1 MRNIFIPLLLAT
13 VTSACVSSQAQP
25 SPQTLTPSC
34 TLAEQST
41 EALTQWREND
51 FKDQLTD
58 TAARDFASCLGAPSP
73 FLRDQIGYEGL
84 TAALRSGNISEATRR
99 DLIADLS
106 ANLAIEDEAGFL
118 APFSALALSEVARTD
133 RIDAFLSP
141 EEHTLL
147 AESTASYL
155 ASVSDF
161 RAYSDTEGWRHGV
174 AHGADIA
181 MQLALNPNVEPADL
195 KTLKQ
200 AVTTQIT
207 GRSGHA
213 FVAGE
218 PERLARP
225 IFFMAT
231 REVFINEEWAEWFS
245 VLADPAPLT
254 DWSGAFKS
262 ETDLARLH
270 NLKAF
275 ARVIYINASLSENEA
290 LVPLATGS
298 LEMLK
303 TLP

>member
-1 MRNIFIPLLLAT
+1 MRNTFISLLLAT
-13 VTSACVSSQAQP
+13 LTSACESTQAQTP
-25 SPQTLTPSC
+25 PQSDSPVC

-41 EALTQWREND
+41 DVLNQWRENG
-51 FKDQLTD
+51 FEDQLTD
-58 TAARDFASCLGAPSP
+58 TAARDFASCLGDPSP

-84 TAALRSGNISEATRR
+84 TAALRSGNVSEAMRR

-106 ANLAIEDEAGFL
+106 VNLETIDKAGFL
-118 APFSALALSEVARTD
+118 APFSALALSELARTD
-133 RIDAFLSP
+133 RVEAFLSP
-141 EEHTLL
+141 AERTAL
-147 AESTASYL
+147 AQTAANYL
-155 ASVSDF
+155 AGVSDF

-181 MQLALNPNVEPADL
+181 MQLALNPNVETADL
-195 KTLKQ
+195 RTLKR
-200 AVTTQIT
+200 AITSQIT
-207 GRSGHA
+207 ARTSHA
-213 FVAGE
+213 FSAGE

-231 REVFINEEWAEWFS
+231 REVFTDDEWADWFS
-245 VLADPAPLT
+245 ALADPAPMA

-262 ETDLARLH
+262 EIDLARLH
-270 NLKAF
+270 NLKVF

-290 LVPLATGS
+290 LIPLATGS

>member
-1 MRNIFIPLLLAT
+1 MRNTFISLLLAT
-13 VTSACVSSQAQP
+13 LTSACASTQAQTP
-25 SPQTLTPSC
+25 PQSDSPVC

-41 EALTQWREND
+41 DVLNQWRENG
-51 FKDQLTD
+51 FEDQLTD
-58 TAARDFASCLGAPSP
+58 TAARDFASCLGAASP

-84 TAALRSGNISEATRR
+84 TAALRSGNVSEATRR

-106 ANLAIEDEAGFL
+106 VNLETIDEAGFL
-118 APFSALALSEVARTD
+118 APFSALALSELARTD
-133 RIDAFLSP
+133 RVEAFLSP
-141 EEHTLL
+141 AERTAL
-147 AESTASYL
+147 AQTAANYL
-155 ASVSDF
+155 AGVSDF

-181 MQLALNPNVEPADL
+181 MQLALNPNVETADL
-195 KTLKQ
+195 RTLKG
-200 AVTTQIT
+200 AITSQIT
-207 GRSGHA
+207 ARTSHA
-213 FVAGE
+213 FSAGE

-225 IFFMAT
+225 IFFMAP
-231 REVFINEEWAEWFS
+231 REVFTDDEWADWFS
-245 VLADPAPLT
+245 ALADPAPMA

-262 ETDLARLH
+262 EIDLARLH

-290 LVPLATGS
+290 LIPLATGS